1 MANQEGRLDQDINEY
16 DDEVVDLGVSP
27 DDSEGTGSRGY
38 DDYVNQEADQN
49 TVDTTEEDDLPD
61 KYRGKAVKD
70 IVAMHQNAE
79 KLVGKQSQEV
89 GELRRIVDDFIQ
101 AQTLNNNNQ
110 AQEPVA
116 DIDDIDFFED
126 PKRAVAQLLDNHPS
140 VKQSRQLAAHLAKQE
155 AVATLKAN
163 HPDYQQIV
171 TDSGFVEWVGKS
183 KIRTELL
190 RKADQAYD
198 AESAN
203 ELFSLWKE
211 RQGMVNDTLVQ
222 EKRARKQS
230 VRSGSTG
237 NVKGSSERSGR
248 KIYRRSDIVEL
259 MTKDPERYQSLAS
272 EIRQAYAE
280 GRVR

>member
-1 MANQEGRLDQDINEY
+1 MANQEGRLDQDVNEY
-16 DDEVVDLGVSP
+16 EDEVVDLGVSP
-27 DDSEGTGSRGY
+27 EQPEDTGTKGY
-38 DDYVNQEADQN
+38 NDYVNQEADEPEVEVQE
-49 TVDTTEEDDLPD
+49 EEDIPD
-61 KYRGKAVKD
+61 KYRGKEVKD
-70 IVAMHQNAE
+70 IIAMHQNAE

-116 DIDDIDFFED
+116 DIDDVDFFED
-126 PKRAVAQLLDNHPS
+126 PKKAVSQLLENHPS
-140 VKQSRQLAAHLAKQE
+140 VKQSKQIAAQLAKQE

-171 TDSGFVEWVGKS
+171 TDQGFVEWVGKS

-237 NVKGSSERSGR
+237 NVKGSSERAGR